1 MSSTHLK
8 PPPHRHASGTSS
20 GTASPTPPPPRPPIS
35 AHPTTTIADSAV
47 LHGTHPVTIGAGTV
61 IHPRARIY
69 SYTGPVQIGDGCI
82 ISEKSVIG
90 DEPPNPQQPT
100 SLLSRSSS
108 PSRQGQDEK
117 DVILTRISSSVSIA
131 PQCTIR
137 SGATVRSAAV
147 LEPLVTVN
155 RYAVVGTHAKL
166 CAACVVPERA
176 VVEDWSV
183 IWSMGGNMGCGK
195 RMRNRKRI
203 GVGATTPGGTGTGTE
218 GEADLRRVEDA
229 RLLSLH
235 KEREGLARLIGLTT
249 ASSARRR

>member
-1 MSSTHLK
+1 M
-8 PPPHRHASGTSS
+8 
-20 GTASPTPPPPRPPIS
+20 
-35 AHPTTTIADSAV
+35 
-47 LHGTHPVTIGAGTV
+47 
-61 IHPRARIY
+61 
-69 SYTGPVQIGDGCI
+69 
-82 ISEKSVIG
+82 IG
-90 DEPPNPQQPT
+90 DEPPQPSQPT
-100 SLLSRSSS
+100 TLSSS
-108 PSRQGQDEK
+108 SSSSSAAGSSQGQDGK
-117 DVILTRISSSVSIA
+117 DAVVTRISSSVSVA
-131 PQCTIR
+131 PQCVIR

-147 LEPLVTVN
+147 LEPLVTVH
-155 RYAVVGTHAKL
+155 RYAVVGAHAKL

-183 IWSMGGNMGCGK
+183 LWSMGGTIGCGK

-203 GVGATTPGGTGTGTE
+203 GGVGNPGGIAE